1 MDFDDGKR
9 AIARIYSVLGEV
21 AGVGFLVADR
31 YVLTCAHVVQA
42 CLNPQ
47 PGDDVDCTG
56 ETITLTLPF
65 ATGNQQYQTQVVF
78 YALGTG
84 VANTDVAI
92 LYMATD
98 VSIFPLPRA
107 TLSDSNFIDFKTF
120 GFPSKDGELGQN
132 RSVLSRGGVVGGWVQ
147 IDCPNSTGGE
157 IEKGF
162 SGAPVWCPTRKA
174 VVGMVVARDPHRPGE
189 KIAFMVP
196 MKALDR
202 ALEFIQ
208 RHSLLAVLESEQ
220 QQLSDQIAIAY
231 EVCRPINWSKPYQTQ
246 LEQRLDDLA
255 RMTAGE
261 LKEPMLVQFVAC
273 LLNQIPESMGQE
285 LQQWLEQWALSP
297 ENLDSLRVSL
307 LDKSRNR
314 QSVSHVQTSESPRP
328 YLIVSVEESEG
339 RDNPYKV
346 RASLIRDVA
355 CYDPRLA
362 SGAEPLVFQADVDT
376 YPDSQ
381 DLDPEDGVPKDKL
394 PVLLA
399 CYLDQVGAR
408 NIDIQQLI
416 VELWLPMSLVNEP
429 IEQQP
434 IPTQLGF
441 DQFLA
446 QECGQVM
453 VRLQDR
459 LKETRMLGRWQTK
472 WQRLRDVLQ
481 DNAGFAFVPGTGN
494 VNQIYR
500 SLRPDHVLGLRLTR
514 KPQTEKI
521 GELGALIG
529 TGTPTALWVRQE
541 ESVMDWES
549 QFSQQIFGC
558 TGGGMLADAELSEP
572 GCCLSCPDASSI
584 SPDSGSRSTGC
595 RSISLADL
603 PQQVATVRRN
613 APDIDEDSPLEQ
625 SVELGHH
632 LAFLWE
638 DPNRVP
644 PVSPYFSHDKL

>member
-1 MDFDDGKR
+1 MEFEDGKR
-9 AIARIYSVLGEV
+9 AIARIYSILDEV

-56 ETITLTLPF
+56 EMITLTFPF
-65 ATGNQQYQTQVVF
+65 ATGNQQYQTQVIF
-78 YALGTG
+78 YALD
-84 VANTDVAI
+84 AEASRDVAI
-92 LYMATD
+92 LHMAAKPND
-98 VSIFPLPRA
+98 PIEPLPGA
-107 TLSDSNFIDFKTF
+107 KLLESDFADFQTF
-120 GFPSKDGELGQN
+120 GFPAKDGELGQN
-132 RSVLSRGGVVGGWVQ
+132 RSVLSRGSVVGGWVQ

-196 MKALDR
+196 MKALDC

-208 RHSLLAVLESEQ
+208 RHSLLLVLEPEQ
-220 QQLSDQIAIAY
+220 HLLIDQIAIAY
-231 EVCRPINWSKPYQTQ
+231 ALCRPINWSKPYQTQ
-246 LEQRLDDLA
+246 LEQRLDDLT
-255 RMTAGE
+255 RMSAGGLE
-261 LKEPMLVQFVAC
+261 EPMLVQFVAC
-273 LLNQIPESMGQE
+273 LLNQEILESVDQE
-285 LQQWLEQWALSP
+285 LKQWLEQWALSP
-297 ENLDSLRVSL
+297 AELASLRVSL

-314 QSVSHVQTSESPRP
+314 QSVSYGQTNESPRP
-328 YLIVSVEESEG
+328 YLIVSVEESEC
-339 RDNPYKV
+339 RENPYRV

-355 CYDPRLA
+355 CYDPKLA
-362 SGAEPLVFQADVDT
+362 TGAEPLAFQADVDR

-381 DLDPEDGVPKDKL
+381 GLNPEDGIPKDKL

-408 NIDIQQLI
+408 NIDIHQLT
-416 VELWLPMSLVNEP
+416 VELWLPLSLVNEP

-446 QECGQVM
+446 QECGHVM

-459 LKETRMLGRWQTK
+459 LKETRMFGRWQTK
-472 WQRLRDVLQ
+472 WQRLHKLPPEK
-481 DNAGFAFVPGTGN
+481 AGLTFVPGTGN
-494 VNQIYR
+494 IKQIYR
-500 SLRPDHVLGLRLTR
+500 SLSPDHVLGLRLTR
-514 KPQTEKI
+514 KPQTERG
-521 GELGALIG
+521 GELDALIA

-541 ESVMDWES
+541 KSVADWES
-549 QFSQQIFGC
+549 LFSQQVFGC
-558 TGGGMLADAELSEP
+558 MGGETLVDIDPSESR
-572 GCCLSCPDASSI
+572 CCLSCPNSSLAP
-584 SPDSGSRSTGC
+584 PDSGC

-603 PQQVATVRRN
+603 PQQVANVRRN
-613 APDIDEDSPLEQ
+613 TRDIDEDFPLEQ

-644 PVSPYFSHDKL
+644 PVSPSFSHDKL

>member
-1 MDFDDGKR
+1 
-9 AIARIYSVLGEV
+9 
-21 AGVGFLVADR
+21 
-31 YVLTCAHVVQA
+31 
-42 CLNPQ
+42 
-47 PGDDVDCTG
+47 
-56 ETITLTLPF
+56 
-65 ATGNQQYQTQVVF
+65 
-78 YALGTG
+78 
-84 VANTDVAI
+84 
-92 LYMATD
+92 
-98 VSIFPLPRA
+98 
-107 TLSDSNFIDFKTF
+107 
-120 GFPSKDGELGQN
+120 
-132 RSVLSRGGVVGGWVQ
+132 VQ
-147 IDCPNSTGGE
+147 IDCSNSTGGE

-174 VVGMVVARDPHRPGE
+174 AVGMVVACDSRRSGE

-208 RHSLLAVLESEQ
+208 RHSLLLVLEPEQ
-220 QQLSDQIAIAY
+220 QQLTGQITIAY
-231 EVCRPINWSKPYQTQ
+231 ELCRPINWSKPYQIR

-255 RMTAGE
+255 RMTAGD

-273 LLNQIPESMGQE
+273 LLNQKIPDSMVQE
-285 LQQWLEQWALSP
+285 LEQWLKHWALVP
-297 ENLDSLRVSL
+297 DQLDSLRVSL
-307 LDKSRNR
+307 LDKASRKKSDRNA
-314 QSVSHVQTSESPRP
+314 QINEAPRP
-328 YLIVSVEESEG
+328 YLIVSVEESER
-339 RDNPYKV
+339 RDNPYRV
-346 RASLIRDVA
+346 RASLIRDVIY
-355 CYDPRLA
+355 YDPKLA
-362 SGAEPLVFQADVDT
+362 TGAEPLVFQADVDT

-381 DLDPEDGVPKDKL
+381 DLSPEDGIPKDKL
-394 PVLLA
+394 PVVMA
-399 CYLDQVGAR
+399 CYLDQVGER
-408 NIDIQQLI
+408 NIDIQQLT
-416 VELWLPMSLVNEP
+416 VEFWLPLSLVNEP

-472 WQRLRDVLQ
+472 WQRLHKVPPEK
-481 DNAGFAFVPGTGN
+481 AGVAFVPGTGN
-494 VNQIYR
+494 IKQIYR
-500 SLRPDHVLGLRLTR
+500 SLSPDHVLGLRLTR
-514 KPQTEKI
+514 KPQTEKV
-521 GELGALIG
+521 GELGALIA

-541 ESVMDWES
+541 GSIVDWES

-558 TGGGMLADAELSEP
+558 MGGETFVDLEPSESR
-572 GCCLSCPDASSI
+572 CCLSCPDSSLAP
-584 SPDSGSRSTGC
+584 PDSGC

-613 APDIDEDSPLEQ
+613 APDLDEDTPLEQ

-644 PVSPYFSHDKL
+644 PVSPSFSHDKL